1 MTNAVLSLSL
11 PRSAEPAQPAPCRA
25 AAPSPEALA
34 PPQSVDVWGVPFAT
48 FTFQQTLDEVER
60 LIRRGQPSYFTTV
73 NLHTA
78 MLAHRDASFREI
90 LRQAAFNLADGMP
103 LVWASR
109 WREKRIPERV
119 TGADIFPGLCELAA
133 RKGYR
138 IFLLGGAPGVADR
151 AAQNLRVRFP
161 ALQIAGVEVPPF
173 RPLSAEE
180 HAALVGRIRAA
191 RPHLLFVAFG
201 QPKGEIWLH
210 QNCQALGVPV
220 SVQIGATLDFI
231 AGRVP
236 RSPRWLQR
244 LGLEWAYRLYQE
256 PGRLFMRYAHNAT
269 FLLRMLARDAASLG
283 RGPGR
288 GRREKR
294 LS

>member
-1 MTNAVLSLSL
+1 MLSLSL
-11 PRSAEPAQPAPCRA
+11 PRSGELAR
-25 AAPSPEALA
+25 PEEFA
-34 PPQSVDVWGVPFAT
+34 PPDSVDIWGLPFAT

-60 LIRRGQPSYFTTV
+60 LIQGGQPSYFTTV

-78 MLAHRDASFREI
+78 MLAHRDAAFRDV

-103 LVWASR
+103 VVWASR
-109 WREKRIPERV
+109 WREKKIPERV
-119 TGADIFPGLCELAA
+119 TGADIFPALCERAA

-138 IFLLGGAPGVADR
+138 IFLLGGAPGVGDR
-151 AAQNLRVRFP
+151 AAQNLREHFP
-161 ALQIAGVEVPPF
+161 ALEIAGVEVPPF

-220 SVQIGATLDFI
+220 SVQLGASLDFI
-231 AGRVP
+231 AGRVS

-256 PGRLFMRYAHNAT
+256 PGRLFFRYAHNAT
-269 FLLRMLARDAASLG
+269 FLLRMLAKDATSLW
-283 RGPGR
+283 RGPGC
-288 GRREKR
+288 GRREESILK
-294 LS
+294 